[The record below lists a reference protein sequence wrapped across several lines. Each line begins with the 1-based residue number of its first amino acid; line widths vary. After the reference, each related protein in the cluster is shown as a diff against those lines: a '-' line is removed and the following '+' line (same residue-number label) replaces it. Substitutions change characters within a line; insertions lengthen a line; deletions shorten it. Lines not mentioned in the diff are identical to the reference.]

1 MLDHESDKVES
12 ESGDEIHINIKGNT
26 VVVTKLL
33 FQKQRREKYQSF
45 TVAIN
50 LKRRNL
56 TLTKKREKRQHSLRV
71 TVMSFQLVNLNT
83 NKSSAK
89 KTQKVT

>member
-1 MLDHESDKVES
+1 MLDHESDNVES

-33 FQKQRREKYQSF
+33 FQKQRREEYQSF

-56 TLTKKREKRQHSLRV
+56 TLTKKREKGQHSLRV

>member
-1 MLDHESDKVES
+1 MLDHESDNVES

-33 FQKQRREKYQSF
+33 FQKQTREKYQSF

>member
-1 MLDHESDKVES
+1 MLDHESDNVES
-12 ESGDEIHINIKGNT
+12 ESGDEIHINIKDNT
-26 VVVTKLL
+26 VVLTKLL

-56 TLTKKREKRQHSLRV
+56 TLTKKREKRQHSLKV
-71 TVMSFQLVNLNT
+71 AVMSFQLVNPNT
-83 NKSSAK
+83 NKSFAK

>member
-1 MLDHESDKVES
+1 MLDHESDNVES
-12 ESGDEIHINIKGNT
+12 ESGDEIQINIKGNT